1 MEFRN
6 AIFIVTEEFSC
17 PIYSVG
23 EEFMVR
29 DLALTVDSG
38 KSLCLKM
45 VQALMQ
51 AQAGAGTLERFAHK
65 GMQRAKFECG
75 GCSGLIRFEYKKEK
89 QFATLQMKLLAAAEK
104 RARMQQ
110 AVDYYSLLREMEIFE
125 PLGDNDLLDLI
136 GMLRTEK
143 YGKDKVIL
151 NKGDRGNRLYIV
163 LSGTVAVMKGMGE
176 VLGEMGQG
184 EIFGEMSLLS
194 GEPVMTAIHSCTPVR
209 VATLSAKDFKHV
221 LNKFPILQVFFYR
234 LLVNRAQMNTLRSG
248 SISSGM
254 SGELSEINSV
264 ELFQLINSSGKTGK
278 VFLLFPAGRATV
290 LFNEGE
296 IVSAVYG
303 DLDGKEALFAVLAK
317 TQGTFTYT
325 SGLSENDYDLPV
337 IGGFM
342 GLIMEGLRRIDE
354 EDDGG
359 EDE

>member
-17 PIYSVG
+17 PIYNVG

-38 KSLCLKM
+38 KPVCLKM
-45 VQALMQ
+45 VQELIQ
-51 AQAGAGTLERFAHK
+51 GQAGAGTFERFTQK
-65 GMQRAKFECG
+65 GVQRAKFECG

-89 QFATLQMKLLAAAEK
+89 QFATLQMKLLAAAER
-104 RARMQQ
+104 RAKMQH
-110 AVDYYSLLREMEIFE
+110 AGDFYSLLRELEIFE
-125 PLGDNDLLDLI
+125 PLGDNDLLDLT
-136 GMLRTEK
+136 GMLKTEK

-151 NKGDRGNRLYIV
+151 KKGDRGSRLYIV
-163 LSGTVAVMKGMGE
+163 LSGTVAVMKGADE
-176 VLGEMGQG
+176 VLGEMTQG

-194 GEPVMTAIHSCTPVR
+194 GEPVMTSIYSRTPVR

-278 VFLLFPAGRATV
+278 VSLLFPTGRATV

-303 DLDGKEALFAVLAK
+303 DLDDKEALFALLAK
-317 TQGTFTYT
+317 NQGTFTYT
-325 SGLSENDYDLPV
+325 SGLSEEDHELPV

-354 EDDGG
+354 ED